1 MRPPEVS
8 PGLRLE
14 DESCGLAGD
23 PTIALGNGLPS
34 APLTHHRNLADPPP
48 TAATRL
54 DAEPVHPNQNRR
66 TDPNLRRHTVQR
78 ANGLG
83 DRLRSVRGL
92 LRSPFVV
99 RLRRRDWAVALF
111 FFIRPDHRR
120 CF

>member
-54 DAEPVHPNQNRR
+54 DAEPVHPNPNRR

-78 ANGLG
+78 ANGLVLQRQLWRG
-83 DRLRSVRGL
+83 LASGAIVGGAGLGLASSAPPRPVRGVL
-92 LRSPFVV
+92 
-99 RLRRRDWAVALF
+99 
-111 FFIRPDHRR
+111 
-120 CF
+120 